1 MDIHEY
7 LYLMPTSKPVNMTL
21 QILMI
26 DTLDN
31 KQRTTAVV
39 WEVGTKAL

>member
-21 QILMI
+21 QSLM
-26 DTLDN
+26 TLDN